1 MKKKITHLKNKST
14 QKAIT
19 LSKGFI
25 LPGFN
30 GIPLYNVAQ
39 FWGIAIF
46 KGDIQMRARSIGFSF
61 FLALFPAVI
70 FLFTLI
76 PYIPIDGFQDKL
88 LASLQA
94 FFPYNT
100 YETARETIEEI
111 VKQQNGGLLSFGFI
125 LALYVSTNGVMS
137 IINSFDATIHA
148 ESKRKGL
155 RKRLVALY
163 LTLLM
168 TLLVVIAI
176 VLIIATEITLHYINT
191 KIIDIDK
198 SSVYLLLGGKYLI
211 LLILSFTAISSL
223 YYFGPSDGTRK
234 FRFISAGSTLA
245 TILVALTSIG
255 FNFFIQ
261 HFGRFNKVYGS
272 IGTLIIILVY
282 INFNCLQ
289 LLIGFELNNSID
301 KAKLKRTL

>member
-1 MKKKITHLKNKST
+1 MKKTLEFKNKVQRKS
-14 QKAIT
+14 IEF
-19 LSKGFI
+19 SKRLI
-25 LPGFN
+25 LPGFD
-30 GIPLYNVAQ
+30 GIPLYDVAK
-39 FWGIAIF
+39 FLGKAVF

-88 LASLQA
+88 LASMQA

-100 YETARETIEEI
+100 YETARETIEGI
-111 VKQQNGGLLSFGFI
+111 VKRENGGLLSFGF
-125 LALYVSTNGVMS
+125 LFALYVSTNGVMS
-137 IINSFDATIHA
+137 MINSFDATIHA
-148 ESKRKGL
+148 HTKRTGL
-155 RKRLVALY
+155 KKRMVALY
-163 LTLLM
+163 LTLLLS
-168 TLLVVIAI
+168 LLVVIAI
-176 VLIIATEITLHYINT
+176 VLIIVTEIALHFINT
-191 KIIDIDK
+191 KITDMDR

-223 YYFGPSDGTRK
+223 YYFGPSGGRKK

-245 TILVALTSIG
+245 TLLIALTSLG
-255 FNFFIQ
+255 FNYFIQ
-261 HFGRFNKVYGS
+261 HFGQYNKIYGS

-282 INFNCLQ
+282 INVNCMQ

-301 KAKLKRTL
+301 KAKLKVV